1 MELISL
7 IIESELRRRMRESS
21 LKGKMSLQ
29 EMLIELS
36 KLRIIKQGSSKLL
49 TEISKKQI
57 EIFDAMDINEKTLL
71 LTIVKHLL

>member
-1 MELISL
+1 M
-7 IIESELRRRMRESS
+7 
-21 LKGKMSLQ
+21 KGKMSLQ